1 MYKVIKAFS
10 DLTDFKTVKEG
21 KIYHNY
27 SVGDIFPRQG
37 KKANEKR
44 IKELLSSEN
53 AQGEPLIKAI
63 QESDDK

>member
-10 DLTDFKTVKEG
+10 DLTDFKAVKEG

-27 SVGDIFPRQG
+27 SVGDIFPRHG

-53 AQGEPLIKAI
+53 AQNEPLIEAI

>member
-27 SVGDIFPRQG
+27 SVGDIFPLPG

-53 AQGEPLIKAI
+53 AQGEPLIEAI

>member
-44 IKELLSSEN
+44 N
-53 AQGEPLIKAI
+53 
-63 QESDDK
+63 